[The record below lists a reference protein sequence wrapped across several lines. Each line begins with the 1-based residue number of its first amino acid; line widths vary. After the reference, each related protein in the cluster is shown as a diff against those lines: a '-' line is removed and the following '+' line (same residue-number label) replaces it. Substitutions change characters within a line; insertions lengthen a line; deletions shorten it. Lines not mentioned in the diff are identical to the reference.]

1 MAIPTYSELLAQAKT
16 AMLAL
21 LQRQI
26 ASYSLNGV
34 NYTYHNIGELEKLIE
49 RLEGLAARESGS
61 RPTILLSDIS
71 GGAYDG

>member
-1 MAIPTYSELLAQAKT
+1 
-16 AMLAL
+16 MLAL

-34 NYTYHNIGELEKLIE
+34 TYTYPDIDKLEKLIE

-61 RPTILLSDIS
+61 RPTTLLSDIS
-71 GGAYDG
+71 GGA